1 MNKQI
6 IIFKIQLYDVMTIQ
20 TTNIIDKKINIKK
33 NDVISQLENSTDEK
47 LTTKIQR
54 SLGETVLMSEQLTDT
69 VAELENA
76 TKSQT
81 SGIEEVSQSIQSIAM
96 AIQGVASNAI
106 KTMEMM
112 KQSEQITR
120 TIGSDAEKGMSKMN
134 SMKSIVSESS
144 NDVKKLAKELSK
156 VDNMTEFITQIAE
169 QTNLLALNAAIEA
182 ARAGD
187 VGRGFAVVA
196 EEVRRLAENSK
207 KGAEEISDII
217 SSLKESSDKTTISIE
232 KGNIVVQ
239 DAYDVITN
247 ILNSI
252 KGITTSIT
260 EVVSQMQEI
269 SAATEQ
275 VSSGT
280 EEATAASEE
289 ILSVAQTNLKSFED
303 IVNAKD
309 KETQN
314 LQNTN
319 KNIKTLTDIVD
330 SLDSST
336 MISILDI
343 DGIINYSNK
352 SFLDYTKYPLEEI
365 HGERYQIIKSEWH
378 DETVHE
384 LLWKTINNGNLFQGY
399 LRNRAKDG
407 SIFWVKTSITPKF
420 DENNTLQG
428 YIRVD
433 TPITELMILTGIEEA
448 CLNME
453 KGKPVKPHLKKI
465 VEQLKTGNIQCMSA
479 NTS

>member
-6 IIFKIQLYDVMTIQ
+6 IISKIQLYDVMTIQ
-20 TTNIIDKKINIKK
+20 TTNIIDKKINTK
-33 NDVISQLENSTDEK
+33 NDEFNSKLENSIDEK
-47 LTTKIQR
+47 LTNKIQR
-54 SLGETVLMSEQLTDT
+54 SLGETILMSEQLTDT

-207 KGAEEISDII
+207 KGAEEISEII

-303 IVNAKD
+303 IVSAKD
-309 KETQN
+309 KETQT

-319 KNIKTLTDIVD
+319 KNIKILTDIVD
-330 SLDSST
+330 SLDLST
-336 MISILDI
+336 MISISDI

-352 SFLDYTKYPLEEI
+352 SFLDSTKLPLEEI
-365 HGERYQIIKSEWH
+365 YGERYQIIKSGWH
-378 DETVHE
+378 DDKAHE
-384 LLWKTINNGNLFQGY
+384 LLWKTISNGNLFQGY
-399 LRNRAKDG
+399 FRNRAKDG

-420 DENNTLQG
+420 DENHNIQG
-428 YIRVD
+428 YVHVD

-448 CLNME
+448 CLNIE
-453 KGKPVKPHLKKI
+453 NGKPVKPHLKKI
-465 VEQLKTGNIQCMSA
+465 VEQLKTGNIQCSSA
-479 NTS
+479 TTS

>member
-1 MNKQI
+1 
-6 IIFKIQLYDVMTIQ
+6 MTIQ
-20 TTNIIDKKINIKK
+20 TTDVIDKNPHTK
-33 NDVISQLENSTDEK
+33 NKEMISHKQISTDEK
-47 LTTKIQR
+47 LTTQVLR
-54 SLGETVLMSEQLTDT
+54 SFSEAVLMSEQLTDT

-112 KQSEQITR
+112 RQSEQITK
-120 TIGSDAEKGMSKMN
+120 TIGSDAEKGMDKMS

-207 KGAEEISDII
+207 KGAEDISELIN
-217 SSLKESSDKTTISIE
+217 SLKESSDQTTISIE

-247 ILNSI
+247 ILTSI

-303 IVNAKD
+303 IVNAND
-309 KETQN
+309 KETQT

-319 KNIKTLTDIVD
+319 KNIRTLTDIIDV
-330 SLDSST
+330 LDSST
-336 MISILDI
+336 MVSILDV
-343 DGIINYSNK
+343 DGIINYPNK
-352 SFLDYTKYPLEEI
+352 SFLDITKLPLEEI
-365 HGERYQIIKSEWH
+365 VGESHQILKSGWH
-378 DETVHE
+378 DKKAYE
-384 LLWKTINNGNLFQGY
+384 LLWKTISNGKPFQGY
-399 LRNRAKDG
+399 FRNRAKDG
-407 SIFWVKTSITPKF
+407 SIFWVKTSITPTF
-420 DENNTLQG
+420 DENNTVRG
-428 YIRVD
+428 YIHVD
-433 TPITELMILTGIEEA
+433 TPVTELMILTGIEEA
-448 CLNME
+448 CQNME
-453 KGKPVKPHLKKI
+453 KRKTVKPHLKKVLEKLRI
-465 VEQLKTGNIQCMSA
+465 
-479 NTS
+479 